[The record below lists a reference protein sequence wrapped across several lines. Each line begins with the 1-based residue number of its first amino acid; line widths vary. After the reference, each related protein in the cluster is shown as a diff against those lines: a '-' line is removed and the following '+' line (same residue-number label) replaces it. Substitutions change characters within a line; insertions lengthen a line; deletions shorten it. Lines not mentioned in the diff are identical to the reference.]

1 MNLEQLLSSLTER
14 HVQLWAEGQQLRVR
28 AKEGVV
34 DATLRSALV
43 EHKPR
48 LLELLQ
54 QARGAPESIRLEPL
68 PRNGPPPLSLTQ
80 ERLWRAEVREPDL
93 APAHIATFAMRLEGP
108 LNRDALTRAV
118 ATLVER
124 HEVLRT
130 TFELRGDTPVQVIAP
145 PGSTAMEPV
154 DLCALDAEAQQE
166 ALRRLLHDE
175 HRRRID
181 LARGP
186 LFRAW
191 LLLLSEQHHVMVLM
205 MHHTVVDGASRGALV
220 HELTVL
226 YAAFL
231 AGEPCP
237 FAPLRL
243 QYADYARWQRRW
255 VQEEVLPRQLG
266 YWKQQLAAPPPRLEW
281 PTRSKGME
289 QRRYHGGS
297 VDFSVE
303 HEVVERLRVVGQQAG
318 STLFMVLLSSLYVLL
333 ARACGQRDLLIGTP
347 AAHRGHTDLEPLV
360 GTFINTLA
368 LRLRPEGAPSFL
380 ELLAHARAVA
390 LGAYAHPDVPPEAIG
405 GPTPNVMLV
414 LKGVA
419 PQPELSAL
427 EATPLALAHDT
438 ALLDLTLYLEETPTG
453 LRGELIHDSDRIDA
467 DTVIGWARELQ
478 ALLRAFAED
487 PRQSVFPHPH
497 RHPQRNP

>member
-14 HVQLWAEGQQLRVR
+14 HVQLWAEGPNLRVR
-28 AKEGVV
+28 ARDGVV

-48 LLELLQ
+48 LLELLH
-54 QARGAPESIRLEPL
+54 QARGAPESTRLEPL
-68 PRNGPPPLSLTQ
+68 PRTGPPPLSLTQ
-80 ERLWRAEVREPDL
+80 ERLWRAEIQAPDL
-93 APAHIATFAMRLEGP
+93 APAHIASFAMRLEGP
-108 LNRDALTRAV
+108 LDRRALTRAV

-130 TFELRGDTPVQVIAP
+130 TFELRGDTPVQVIAS
-145 PGSTAMEPV
+145 PGATALEPV
-154 DLCALDAEAQQE
+154 DLRALDAEAQQE
-166 ALRRLLHDE
+166 ALGRILHDE
-175 HRRRID
+175 QRRRID
-181 LARGP
+181 LTRGP

-191 LLLLSEQHHVMVLM
+191 LLLLSEQSHVMVMM

-231 AGEPCP
+231 ADKPCP
-237 FAPLRL
+237 LAPLRL

-255 VQEEVLPRQLG
+255 LAEEVLPRQLG
-266 YWKQQLAAPPPRLEW
+266 YWEQQLADPPPRLEW
-281 PTRSKGME
+281 PSGSRGLA

-297 VDFSVE
+297 VDFRVE
-303 HEVVERLRVVGQQAG
+303 HDLIERLRAVGQQAG
-318 STLFMVLLSSLYVLL
+318 CTLFMVLLSSLYVLL

-347 AAHRGHTDLEPLV
+347 AANRGHTDLEPLV
-360 GTFINTLA
+360 GTFLNTLA
-368 LRLRPEGAPSFL
+368 LRLRPKGSPTFL
-380 ELLAHARAVA
+380 ELLTHARAVS

-405 GPTPNVMLV
+405 GPTPDVMLV
-414 LKGVA
+414 FKGIA

-427 EATPLALAHDT
+427 EATPLTLAHDT
-438 ALLDLTLYLEETPTG
+438 ALLDLTLYLEETSTG
-453 LRGELIHDSDRIDA
+453 LRGELIHDADRIDSA
-467 DTVIGWARELQ
+467 TVTGWARELQ

-487 PRQSVFPHPH
+487 PRQAVFPYP
-497 RHPQRNP
+497 HPQRHP